1 MLYATTARQMK
12 TSGFKEGQFFSRGFV
27 TVDGSSAREVE
38 KASHFTPHGAYS
50 FFSIQLA
57 GDLLIAKESL
67 FLNYNQKNNIKWMKK
82 MTGGWLCHLYFLLL
96 E

>member
-1 MLYATTARQMK
+1 MGQVPEKLRK
-12 TSGFKEGQFFSRGFV
+12 HLTS
-27 TVDGSSAREVE
+27 
-38 KASHFTPHGAYS
+38 PLHGAYS
-50 FFSIQLA
+50 FFSTQLA

-82 MTGGWLCHLYFLLL
+82 MTGGWLYHLYFLLL